1 MRTLRIPDILGAMD
15 GFELKTHPDERQVTR
30 ETNEWFARFVF
41 LFVRACAFRLT
52 SVTVFSYNM
61 LPHDK
66 FDEFVKS
73 EFGLLVG
80 MAYPDTDITRLRVTS
95 DYMSILF
102 TYDDLMD
109 LPSSELMHDRMGA
122 DRAAMVMMSV
132 LTEPHKFRPVPG
144 LPVAT
149 AFHEYIILS
158 TIAFDIILTRVLV
171 SGCAFVP
178 LLLVA
183 CKRDLP
189 TRPTNTCLL
198 PAIRSAIV
206 SARNAPRLKNTSP

>member
-52 SVTVFSYNM
+52 SVIVFSYNM

-80 MAYPDTDITRLRVTS
+80 MAYPDTDATRLRVTS

-122 DRAAMVMMSV
+122 DRAAKVMMSV

-158 TIAFDIILTRVLV
+158 TVAFNIILTPFAV
-171 SGCAFVP
+171 SGCASVP
-178 LLLVA
+178 LPLVA
-183 CKRDLP
+183 CKGDLP
-189 TRPTNTCLL
+189 KRPWSTCSLL
-198 PAIRSAIV
+198 ATRSAIV
-206 SARNAPRLKNTSP
+206 NARNAPRSKNTSP

>member
-1 MRTLRIPDILGAMD
+1 MSAKLLARP
-15 GFELKTHPDERQVTR
+15 
-30 ETNEWFARFVF
+30 TNGLQGLFF
-41 LFVRACAFRLT
+41 LFVRAFTFKLT
-52 SVTVFSYNM
+52 LAIVFSYNM

-80 MAYPDTDITRLRVTS
+80 MAYPDTDTTRLRVTS

-132 LTEPHKFRPVPG
+132 LIEPHKFRPVP
-144 LPVAT
+144 
-149 AFHEYIILS
+149 
-158 TIAFDIILTRVLV
+158 
-171 SGCAFVP
+171 
-178 LLLVA
+178 
-183 CKRDLP
+183 
-189 TRPTNTCLL
+189 
-198 PAIRSAIV
+198 
-206 SARNAPRLKNTSP
+206 